1 MITKY
6 SAGKK
11 IILTLMALLLSSSLS
26 ANDTVDRAKLKST
39 MRDMLKSM
47 ELIQRGGFYANPK
60 QMQAG
65 VSSLKKH
72 LALLD
77 AKHAKTY
84 LPQDEKYAYKFAVKR
99 EKMITMYANDII
111 ESLKA
116 NNMDD
121 ALEDYSQILK
131 QCSSCHLR
139 IRK

>member
-1 MITKY
+1 MRTT
-6 SAGKK
+6 GKK
-11 IILTLMALLLSSSLS
+11 ITLIVMGLLLATSLS
-26 ANDTVDRAKLKST
+26 GDTQARAKLKST

-47 ELIQRGGFYANPK
+47 ELIQRGGFYANPQ

-65 VSSLKKH
+65 VNSLKKH
-72 LALLD
+72 LSLLD

-84 LPQDEKYAYKFAVKR
+84 LPDDEKYAYKFAVKR

-111 ESLKA
+111 ESLNS

-121 ALEDYSQILK
+121 ALEDYAQILK

>member
-6 SAGKK
+6 STGKK
-11 IILTLMALLLSSSLS
+11 ITLILMALLLSSSLS
-26 ANDTVDRAKLKST
+26 ANDIVDRAKLKST
-39 MRDMLKSM
+39 MRNMLKSM
-47 ELIQRGGFYANPK
+47 ELIQRGGFYANPQ
-60 QMQAG
+60 QMKSG

-72 LALLD
+72 LSLLD

-84 LPQDEKYAYKFAVKR
+84 LPNDEKYAYKFAVKR
-99 EKMITMYANDII
+99 EKMITMYADDIV
-111 ESLKA
+111 ESLST

-121 ALEDYSQILK
+121 ALEDYAQILK

>member
-1 MITKY
+1 MITNY
-6 SAGKK
+6 FAGKK
-11 IILTLMALLLSSSLS
+11 IILTLIVLLLSSSLS

-39 MRDMLKSM
+39 MRNMLKSM
-47 ELIQRGGFYANPK
+47 ELIQRGGFYANPQ
-60 QMQAG
+60 QMKAG
-65 VSSLKKH
+65 VSSLKRY

-84 LPQDEKYAYKFAVKR
+84 LPNDEKYAYKFAVKR
-99 EKMITMYANDII
+99 EKMITMYADDII
-111 ESLKA
+111 ESLTT